1 MSYSFIGF
9 FGSKGKGKSTQ
20 MFRMRDEYVKQS
32 KQFKYDLNNP
42 FILNGPITHTYFVSP
57 TLQFDKTFKKN
68 DNNDTIQVEGT
79 KDNILELVQKIR
91 DMKKELQPVMELQ
104 LQVRE
109 FFKKSK
115 NLSQTLDRQTA
126 ILIINVLKQIE
137 NMKQKYPELIID
149 ETDKDII
156 SNLKEFY
163 GLLEGKVITSFIRMP
178 KIILIL
184 DDMSSC
190 SLFCQVQ
197 ENEFYKMIIQQRHL
211 NIFAVFIAAHE
222 MSTLYSAFK
231 TQLTGFL
238 LFQGI
243 NYEKMKDYFSQVQE
257 LQSDYFSMTDFM
269 NLYKYKICAAHE
281 KNDVEKQKYV
291 HKFLY
296 VVICPTS
303 KVYEGFNIRL
313 K

>member
-1 MSYSFIGF
+1 
-9 FGSKGKGKSTQ
+9 
-20 MFRMRDEYVKQS
+20 
-32 KQFKYDLNNP
+32 
-42 FILNGPITHTYFVSP
+42 
-57 TLQFDKTFKKN
+57 
-68 DNNDTIQVEGT
+68 
-79 KDNILELVQKIR
+79 
-91 DMKKELQPVMELQ
+91 MKKKLQEVIEIQ
-104 LQVRE
+104 IDVRE

-126 ILIINVLKQIE
+126 ILVVNVLKQIE

-163 GLLEGKVITSFIRMP
+163 SLLEGKAILSFIRMP
-178 KIILIL
+178 KIIMIL

-303 KVYEGFNIRL
+303 KVYEGFSILINILINISRHVIEL
-313 K
+313 VLDIIWRWLLYNYDTCRQIRPRPKIELNLSFNLLFIFHYYQSSVERV